1 MKVCYVNITPGLGGK
16 YWEYKGIF
24 PFIFFSRLLCF
35 SFNKVVFK
43 KFPWTLPFAA
53 CFWKKKLTN
62 LGKYSNNQRIT
73 HVGFCI
79 INDYKRKVNYTWP
92 NMSCELDSFFFS
104 FFFFLLISL
113 VSILLL
119 WVILLFV
126 TLDCWSLHC
135 RKTDW
140 IQFAPVIPFS
150 KRD

>member
-1 MKVCYVNITPGLGGK
+1 MKVCYVNITSGLGGI

-35 SFNKVVFK
+35 SFNNVDFK

-53 CFWKKKLTN
+53 CFWKKKFTN

-79 INDYKRKVNYTWP
+79 INDYKRKVSYTWP
-92 NMSCELDSFFFS
+92 NICELDSFFL
-104 FFFFLLISL
+104 FFLSISL
-113 VSILLL
+113 ASILLL

-135 RKTDW
+135 RKADW